1 MFGRDWKP
9 ATAKIVTAKFKQG
22 GERSGVWEYVA
33 DITPESGPAF
43 RAKLS
48 QPPLMDHVVW
58 LHEGDVVQAFAD
70 VKHQSAK
77 FDRSDPRVSGKG
89 RRAEGG
95 QNSKASFDQALA
107 APPGTPAP
115 GDSDVRAVEDTAT
128 EFDRDA
134 WIALVQD
141 GEEAAENATDPK
153 VAAEINDLVDRF
165 DSGQVT
171 EEKYRARLAELTGST
186 DPAS

>member
-1 MFGRDWKP
+1 
-9 ATAKIVTAKFKQG
+9 
-22 GERSGVWEYVA
+22 
-33 DITPESGPAF
+33 
-43 RAKLS
+43 
-48 QPPLMDHVVW
+48 MDHVVW

-95 QNSKASFDQALA
+95 QTSKEGFDQALA

-115 GDSDVRAVEDTAT
+115 GDPVDRAVDEDAAP

-134 WIALVQD
+134 WVALVQE

-165 DSGQVT
+165 DSGRVT